1 MTSSRTTFLRAQI
14 LFAYASGGTAI
25 ILALI
30 TISSPAM
37 CLSLLGYGI
46 VSSLLCQHWRR
57 SLDKGVMARGE
68 HIASITIW
76 AFPLIGCLAA
86 LTTMLVKEHDTRPDF
101 LDDSLVHPIVFISFS
116 IIGVV
121 WFSIPLI
128 CSILV
133 ARTDALQSNTQPT
146 PALR

>member
-1 MTSSRTTFLRAQI
+1 MLPSRPTLLRAQI

-57 SLDKGVMARGE
+57 SIDKGVMARGE

-76 AFPLIGCLAA
+76 AFPLIVCLAA
-86 LTTMLVKEHDTRPDF
+86 LTMMLVKEPDTRPGF
-101 LDDSLVHPIVFISFS
+101 LDDALVHPIVFISFP
-116 IIGVV
+116 IVGLF
-121 WFSIPLI
+121 WFSVPLL

-133 ARTDALQSNTQPT
+133 ARIDALQRNTQPT
-146 PALR
+146 PA